1 MISWEVCLKH
11 RTYIRMHMVSQTLHP
26 WGLRRCKNMQMIYMR
41 VMITKMI
48 INHINL
54 ETNMT
59 EVITNTISTEVNG
72 TMWMTQSWIRV
83 SIVTVLVKASIATM
97 EDTQGLT
104 PANMVGPATMGQ
116 VLMEKIMLKR
126 RQSSSFWLTKLQT
139 KAMIRKHL
147 ATTSSR

>member
-1 MISWEVCLKH
+1 
-11 RTYIRMHMVSQTLHP
+11 
-26 WGLRRCKNMQMIYMR
+26 MIYMQ

-48 INHINL
+48 INHIIL

-83 SIVTVLVKASIATM
+83 SIVTVLVKASTATM

-126 RQSSSFWLTKLQT
+126 RPSSSFWLTKLQT